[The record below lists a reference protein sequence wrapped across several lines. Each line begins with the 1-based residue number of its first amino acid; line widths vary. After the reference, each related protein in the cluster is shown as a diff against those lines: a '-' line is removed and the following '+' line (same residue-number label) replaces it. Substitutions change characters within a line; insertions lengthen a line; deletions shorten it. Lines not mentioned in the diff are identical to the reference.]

1 MLSKIWTYI
10 KNHFL
15 TFKFLTFGIIGVI
28 NTLIHLTVYGVFY
41 HYLLPALFQLGSE
54 DYLTAVIS
62 NTAAFI
68 TASVFSYFANAFF
81 TFKPKHK
88 SVKQFSYVMFLLLIR
103 LGISNALVALF
114 EYMMIVGFHADY
126 TLYPILSYI
135 PPFLSSALLIPIYF
149 VLLNYVFK
157 KTDEKN

>member
-15 TFKFLTFGIIGVI
+15 TLKFLTFGFVGVI
-28 NTLIHLTVYGVFY
+28 NTIIHLSVYGLFY
-41 HYLLPALFQLGSE
+41 HYLLPVLFQLGSE
-54 DYLTAVIS
+54 DYLAAIIS

-88 SVKQFSYVMFLLLIR
+88 SVKQFTYVMFLLLVR
-103 LGISNALVALF
+103 LGISNVLVALF
-114 EYMMIVGFHADY
+114 EYTMLVG
-126 TLYPILSYI
+126 LRNN
-135 PPFLSSALLIPIYF
+135 F
-149 VLLNYVFK
+149 V
-157 KTDEKN
+157 